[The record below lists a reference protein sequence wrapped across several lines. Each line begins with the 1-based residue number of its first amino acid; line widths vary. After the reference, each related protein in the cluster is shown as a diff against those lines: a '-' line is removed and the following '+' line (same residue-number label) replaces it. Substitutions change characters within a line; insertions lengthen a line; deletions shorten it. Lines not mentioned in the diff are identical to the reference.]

1 MKHMKR
7 WIACLT
13 VLFGWALAT
22 GLDLGFSVR
31 NGPNGVFMGSA
42 GIAADLAD
50 LSVRGALV
58 LGAPEGLLVSGEVLY
73 TLPGFVLYPYLGG
86 GVALGLTA
94 RAEQNA
100 LTLAIGERI
109 YALATAGVA
118 FPERGYRPYLEL
130 TQYLGPEPF
139 TRVTVGFVMEAF

>member
-1 MKHMKR
+1 MKR
-7 WIACLT
+7 WITFAT
-13 VLFGWALAT
+13 VLFGLALAT

-31 NGPNGVFMGSA
+31 NGPNGAFMGSA
-42 GIAADLAD
+42 GVSADLAG
-50 LSVRGALV
+50 LRVRGALV
-58 LGAPEGLLVSGEVLY
+58 LGAPEGWLASGEVLY
-73 TLPGFVLYPYLGG
+73 ALPGLVLRPYLGG

-94 RAEQNA
+94 RAEANA
-100 LTLAIGERI
+100 LTLAIGERV

-130 TQYLGPEPF
+130 TQFLGEAPF